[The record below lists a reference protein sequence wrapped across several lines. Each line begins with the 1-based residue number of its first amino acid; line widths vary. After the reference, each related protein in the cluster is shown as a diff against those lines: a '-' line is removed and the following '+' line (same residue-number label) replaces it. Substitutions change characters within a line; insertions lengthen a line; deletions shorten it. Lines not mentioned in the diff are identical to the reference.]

1 MIGAGFV
8 ATAGCIGVGSV
19 GSTSTGW
26 VVFLDLFF
34 LGRVAH
40 SVRFRPALGLLALL
54 GFDEAVGGVATGL
67 REEVLSKLKIGS
79 PSSSKSCV
87 VLTSQA
93 GYLRDGLTFA
103 AKFASDRSRA
113 FSGVDNR
120 FWK

>member
-1 MIGAGFV
+1 MIGAGSV
-8 ATAGCIGVGSV
+8 ATAGCVGVGSV
-19 GSTSTGW
+19 GLTSTGW
-26 VVFLDLFF
+26 VFFLDLFF

-67 REEVLSKLKIGS
+67 REEELSKLKIGS

-87 VLTSQA
+87 VLASQA